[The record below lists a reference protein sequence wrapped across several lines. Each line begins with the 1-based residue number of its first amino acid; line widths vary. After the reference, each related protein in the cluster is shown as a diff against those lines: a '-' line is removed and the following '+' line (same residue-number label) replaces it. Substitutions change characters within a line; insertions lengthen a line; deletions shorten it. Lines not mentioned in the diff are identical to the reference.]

1 MSGSGISWAICKS
14 ASRSRQIT
22 MPVPH
27 HSSFFTGRMP
37 FLPPNQQRQSTE
49 GTSLWVAQFSIL
61 SLKGKAPE
69 LSTPNSLEIWRR
81 QELGILAY
89 FDTKVKRCHSID
101 GRPFLRD
108 DVTAHFWQCPH
119 SMRSRVYVMVRCP
132 SVCLSHLPVA
142 AACSGFAAVV
152 LQAGDIDQLLNGR
165 CLCSTGP
172 RHGIQQQM
180 FSAYIGSQ
188 TQTCCSYR
196 SR

>member
-1 MSGSGISWAICKS
+1 
-14 ASRSRQIT
+14 
-22 MPVPH
+22 MPFPH
-27 HSSFFTGRMP
+27 HSGFFTGRMP
-37 FLPPNQQRQSTE
+37 FLSPNQQHQSTE
-49 GTSLWVAQFSIL
+49 GTSLWVAQFSVH
-61 SLKGKAPE
+61 SLKGKPPE

-152 LQAGDIDQLLNGR
+152 LQAGDIDPLLNGR
-165 CLCSTGP
+165 CLSSTGP